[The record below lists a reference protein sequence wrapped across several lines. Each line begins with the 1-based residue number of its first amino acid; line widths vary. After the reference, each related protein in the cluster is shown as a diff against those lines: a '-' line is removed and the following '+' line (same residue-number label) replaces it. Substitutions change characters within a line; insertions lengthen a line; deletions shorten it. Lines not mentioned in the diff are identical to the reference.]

1 MKNLILKLLFIS
13 ALFSLEKSY
22 AQNQINVTMRI
33 KSENIKKVTDLSNS
47 RNLAVVLKNNQN
59 FPMTV
64 TVRSTLTNTAGLNI
78 QNKAAFKPSK
88 GISLGANATYILSN
102 TELQEIFNTNNL
114 QIRIG
119 DLNADLP
126 AGDYNLCLKVIDF
139 VRPTNIWSDNN
150 CQRFTINAPIKVETT
165 TIPARENPRET
176 PIITDVPRTD
186 VPRTDVPAPN
196 LIKPLRDEEIKARDR
211 QNVLFTWAGGS
222 NTPSNTKYLFR
233 IVEYSDTRQS
243 AMNTFENSRN
253 AYEENTSQNLLTLG
267 SRDFELKP
275 NTKYLWGVIAYI
287 PDDNGRIGRVKKS
300 SEVRV
305 FTYKTEDV
313 VAKKE
318 EKKEEKI
325 DTKEKS
331 KDTKVVTVPKNI
343 PVIKKPLSEYK
354 IELGV
359 LNQLTT
365 LVKGKLLY
373 AFPEDYQLEKV
384 SNQVNNFSR
393 LSKSNFSSKEGKGG
407 NYMFAVK
414 EYTTSSYLNPTTKSK
429 PLPNTKLS
437 LAMVYAVLDT
447 KNTFNT
453 VPSIRV
459 DNNWKIITSLTNTD
473 LLNYTINGQKI
484 TQTSKVLATTTTN
497 SNGEYDFN
505 YMMKDT
511 CDFGVFKVREKDKII
526 QTTDEKGNYKEVI
539 ESGSIVTEMLVL
551 KTCILVVESPYY
563 CSPVMF
569 VNPKIGQVLN
579 LPEQVSLVK
588 SYELAIKVMNDEA
601 LSTALKNGASLTEA
615 KKGASMEGINL
626 EVFRMKP
633 SDKSLP
639 TDEGQNLPQSAIQ
652 SLNLADF
659 ATDYPANN
667 IDKVLAVGKTN
678 AEGEFVVSRSIK
690 IGKKSESYVA
700 HAFTSKTTGVYNFND
715 AFKNVG
721 ALGEDEMGSSG
732 FSGDFDKYLQ
742 FNTTFQY
749 ERETFDMLLTPRQ
762 PKILGRT
769 VENAMGLSGVTTFLL
784 TKKTKSSGW
793 FDDYNAKIKDQIEA
807 FQDMLKGYPQVEGY
821 EILSVKTTD
830 KDGYFEF
837 DNLTAGDYKLV
848 FQKDGY
854 KTKYLK
860 QDENSKELDPNS
872 VLTIQNGTLMQL
884 NEVSMVASGKVMVC
898 VDDEFKKRVVS
909 DLRIDNG
916 PMYAT
921 GNDGVFKGCVYIPA
935 PAGKNRTLK
944 VYPRSDEYFN
954 EEYKIDVE
962 DEGVTNIKAGTIIV
976 RKRFHRMNIA
986 VIGKQGANEMPI
998 EGATVEIVSQGIT
1011 QKTDAKGEVYAEF
1024 GSPGKWF
1031 LVRVTPPKGS
1041 NWTFA
1046 EKELFNFASKTPFK
1060 SQIILSP
1067 AREILAQVSDAAGKP
1082 LKDAKVYVKNL
1093 KSYWNSKSTNYAEC
1107 LTDASGSCKL
1117 QGIPQDEN
1125 NVEVF
1130 ASKEGITDGISYIG
1144 DKKTA
1149 FWFNGQL
1156 QAKVDFKLQSQAGFA
1171 VNDIWG
1177 FPVLVEAIKPL
1188 GNEAFEVSGTL
1199 IELPATLDFKSLDK
1213 ETKVEFKNV
1222 KFVKNP
1228 SGSNTHQPEMDF
1240 IKTQT
1245 ITLPIRIGQ
1254 NFQGKATAQ
1263 SKVNGLTNE
1272 SLVLKKGSDGR
1283 GEIASRV
1290 ELDLSSFE
1298 GSYQLKGKIEVAE
1311 SLMNPKVTVFKS
1323 GIQPKKEVVNGI
1335 PIVTEIATKKKYFI
1349 GRVEGNSL
1357 QNLDFKVHN
1366 FTAEG
1371 IAAKSYLYGDS
1382 VRLYSVLHTN
1392 IPTMQPA
1399 DIALEAGY
1407 ITILPNKID
1416 RFEGGNNIT
1425 FSLEKW
1431 KVSGLKSNK
1440 SFAWE
1445 YDQNNG
1451 GIVIPRAAVNT
1462 GIFTVELKSLIIKP
1476 DKIIVDNIDLDSK
1489 NQSSLT
1495 LGGFVPIEITN
1506 GSKFKFSYDP
1516 VCYHDNK
1523 PHWKLSLLAGPNQK
1537 YAARVGKLDGMEDNQ
1552 TIDFGSMNLYSDN
1565 QQQFNEGSQKTLV
1578 FKKVLNF
1585 SLSTIDVQQD
1595 FFTMLGTASMNVP
1608 NMSNNGGGIYG
1619 QIMYSKGANG
1629 KPVFN
1634 FKPLNFGIEGKGQVS
1649 FKPLIDSKNQKLTNG
1664 KFESIGTIKV
1674 YDSQTNT
1681 SFNLDGRLIHEK
1693 SGNGFKTSIEVFDNQ
1708 KVPLGNKFLL
1718 VRADAENSSM
1728 KVVNTEWE
1736 NLKLKTIMPN
1746 DANGFQ
1752 MLDNNEQT
1760 RTMTL
1765 VVKGAIETDP
1775 SSGMVGLK
1783 GMDTGMGSISLF
1795 YDFIRQELRGNF
1807 FVKPAVPIN
1816 FGLVN
1821 LTSSNVSMAVG
1832 SNGFFMMCNGT
1843 GEVAL
1848 PGGLPL
1854 PLDAGLNFVAGYYTT
1869 QLPQEDIN
1877 TLVSLSVKKALP
1889 SFMKNGI
1896 KGMYSSVNLNSVPFD
1911 DGFSFG
1917 ISGVANVS
1925 CWAKA
1930 GAAYE
1935 YRSYMNYADG
1945 SVELGAGNYA
1955 YASFDVGGEAE
1966 ILSIGVSGHAHLDF
1980 QAALDSK
1987 LEQKINLDILNVKEK
2002 LKGITLTG
2010 CASVTASFDI
2020 EACAFGECI
2029 GGSVSKSISA
2039 IFGIDKGSPTFKFQF
2054 QDCGNGLPAMK
2065 LNDSGY

>member
-1 MKNLILKLLFIS
+1 MKNLIFKLLILQTF
-13 ALFSLEKSY
+13 LFFGKTF
-22 AQNQINVTMRI
+22 AQNQIDVTIRI
-33 KSENIKKVTDLSNS
+33 KGEAVKKVTDLANN
-47 RNLAVVLKNNQN
+47 RTLTVVLKNNMN

-64 TVRSTLTNTAGLNI
+64 WVRSSLTNTAGLNI
-78 QNKAAFKPSK
+78 QNKSAFKPSN
-88 GISLGANATYILSN
+88 GISLGANATYILSSN
-102 TELQEIFNTNNL
+102 EIQEVFNTNNL
-114 QIRIG
+114 QIKIG

-126 AGDYNLCLKVIDF
+126 AGDYTLCLKVIDF
-139 VRPTNIWSDNN
+139 VRPTNVWSDNN
-150 CQRFTINAPIKVETT
+150 CQKFTINAPIKVETT
-165 TIPARENPRET
+165 TVPARET
-176 PIITDVPRTD
+176 PTV
-186 VPRTDVPAPN
+186 TDVPAPN

-222 NTPSNTKYLFR
+222 NSPSNTKYLFR

-243 AMNTFENSRN
+243 AMNAFENSRN

-267 SRDFELKP
+267 SKDYELKP
-275 NTKYLWGVIAYI
+275 NTRYLWGVTAYI
-287 PDDNGRIGRVKKS
+287 PDNNGRIGRIKKS

-305 FTYKTEDV
+305 FTYKAEDV

-318 EKKEEKI
+318 EKREPAKEEKI
-325 DTKEKS
+325 DPKP
-331 KDTKVVTVPKNI
+331 KDTKVVTVPKTV

-359 LNQLTT
+359 LNQLST

-373 AFPEDYQLEKV
+373 AFPEDYQLEKIK
-384 SNQVNNFSR
+384 NANNDYSI

-407 NYMFAVK
+407 NFMYSVK
-414 EYTTSSYLNPTTKSK
+414 EYTTSSYLNPTANSK

-437 LAMVYAVLDT
+437 LVMVYAVLDT
-447 KNTFNT
+447 KNNYNAN
-453 VPSIRV
+453 PYMRV
-459 DNNWKIITSLTNTD
+459 DNNWKIITGFYDTD
-473 LLNYTINGQKI
+473 FLIQTINGQKI
-484 TQTSKVLATTTTN
+484 KELSKVLATTKTN
-497 SNGEYDFN
+497 EKGEFEFN

-511 CDFGVFKVREKDKII
+511 CDFGVLKIREKDKII
-526 QTTDEKGNYKEVI
+526 HTTDEKGNYKEVV
-539 ESGSIVTEMLVL
+539 EPGSTLTEALVL

-569 VNPKIGQVLN
+569 INPKIGQVLN
-579 LPEQVSLVK
+579 LPEQVSLIK
-588 SYELAIKVMNDEA
+588 SYELALKVMNDEA
-601 LSTALKNGASLTEA
+601 FSKALENKVSLAEA
-615 KKGASMEGINL
+615 KKGASLEGINM
-626 EVFRMKP
+626 EVFKMKP
-633 SDKSLP
+633 SDP
-639 TDEGQNLPQSAIQ
+639 NMPNEEGQNLPQSAIQ
-652 SLNLADF
+652 SLNLTDF
-659 ATDYPANN
+659 ATDYPTNKIEN
-667 IDKVLAVGKTN
+667 VVAVGKTN
-678 AEGEFVVSRSIK
+678 IEGEFVVPRCIK
-690 IGKKSESYVA
+690 VGEKDESFVA
-700 HAFTSKTTGVYNFND
+700 HAFTSKSTGVYNFND
-715 AFKNVG
+715 GFKNISI
-721 ALGEDEMGSSG
+721 LGNDNSGNSG
-732 FSGDFDKYLQ
+732 FYENFNKYFQ
-742 FNTTFQY
+742 FNTSFQY
-749 ERETFDMLLTPRQ
+749 ERENFDMLLTPRQ

-769 VENAMGLSGVTTFLL
+769 VENAMALSGVTTFLL
-784 TKKTKSSGW
+784 TKKSKSSSSW
-793 FDDYNAKIKDQIEA
+793 FGNYSNKINDQIEA
-807 FQDMLKGYPQVEGY
+807 FQNMLNGYPQIDGY
-821 EILSVKTTD
+821 DILAVKVTD

-860 QDENSKELDPNS
+860 QEENSKELDPNS
-872 VLTIQNGTLMQL
+872 IITIQNGTLMQL
-884 NEVSMVASGKVMVC
+884 NEVAMIASGKVMVC
-898 VDDEFKKRVVS
+898 VDDEDKKRVIA

-921 GNDGVFKGCVYIPA
+921 GSDGIFKGCVYIPA

-976 RKRFHRMNIA
+976 RKRLHRMNIT

-1011 QKTDAKGEVYAEF
+1011 QKTNSKGEIYAEF

-1046 EKELFNFASKTPFK
+1046 EKELFNFVSKTPFK
-1060 SQIILSP
+1060 SQITLSP

-1093 KSYWNSKSTNYAEC
+1093 KSYWNDKSTNYAEC
-1107 LTDASGSCKL
+1107 MTDASGGCKL

-1130 ASKEGITDGISYIG
+1130 ASKEGITDGLSYVG

-1149 FWFNGQL
+1149 FWFNGSL

-1228 SGSNTHQPEMDF
+1228 SGSNSHQPEMDF
-1240 IKTQT
+1240 IKTQS

-1254 NFQGKATAQ
+1254 NFQGKVSAQ

-1272 SLVLKKGSDGR
+1272 SLVLKKGADGR

-1311 SLMNPKVTVFKS
+1311 SLSNPKVTVFKS
-1323 GIQPKKEVVNGI
+1323 SKKEIVNGI
-1335 PIVTEIATKKKYFI
+1335 PIATEIAQKKKYLI

-1382 VRLYSVLHTN
+1382 VRLFSVLHTN

-1451 GIVIPRAAVNT
+1451 GIVIPRASVNT

-1516 VCYHDNK
+1516 VCYHDYK

-1537 YAARVGKLDGMEDNQ
+1537 YAARVGKLDGMEDGQ

-1585 SLSTIDVQQD
+1585 SLTTIDVQQD
-1595 FFTMLGTASMNVP
+1595 FFTMLGTASMNIP

-1619 QIMYSKGANG
+1619 QIVYSKGANG

-1649 FKPLIDSKNQKLTNG
+1649 FKPLIDIKNQKLTNG
-1664 KFESIGTIKV
+1664 KFEAVGTIKV

-1681 SFNLDGRLIHEK
+1681 SFNLDGRLLHEK
-1693 SGNGFKTSIEVFDNQ
+1693 VGNGFKTSIEVLDNQ
-1708 KVPLGNKFLL
+1708 KVPLGSKFLF
-1718 VRADAENSSM
+1718 VRADAENSAM
-1728 KVVNTEWE
+1728 RVVNSDWE
-1736 NLKLKTIMPN
+1736 NLRLKTVMPN

-1752 MLDNNEQT
+1752 MLDDNEKN

-1775 SSGMVGLK
+1775 SSGIVGLK

-1795 YDFIRQELRGNF
+1795 YDFTRQEMRGNF

-1843 GEVAL
+1843 GEIAL

-1854 PLDAGLNFVAGYYTT
+1854 PVDAGLNFVAGYYTT

-1911 DGFSFG
+1911 DSFSIG

-1935 YRSYMNYADG
+1935 YRSYMNYANG

-1966 ILSIGVSGHAHLDF
+1966 ILSMVVSGHAHLDF

-2029 GGSVSKSISA
+2029 GGSVSKSISS
-2039 IFGIDKGSPTFKFQF
+2039 IFGIEQGKPTFRFQF